1 MSEIYLYN
9 LVKSWL
15 EVKRLFAEARDE
27 HSLNQVAWY
36 ERQIEDLVNQIERE
50 RWRKAHPGY

>member
-15 EVKRLFAEARDE
+15 EVKRLYSEANDE
-27 HSLNQVAWY
+27 RSLNQVAWY

-50 RWRKAHPGY
+50 RWRKAHPSY